1 MVVKNVK
8 EDNDKLMINLK
19 KEKEAME
26 TKFMKKEQKQ
36 NSRDWN

>member
-1 MVVKNVK
+1 
-8 EDNDKLMINLK
+8 LMINLK

-36 NSRDWN
+36 NSRDWNWKYNNKKL